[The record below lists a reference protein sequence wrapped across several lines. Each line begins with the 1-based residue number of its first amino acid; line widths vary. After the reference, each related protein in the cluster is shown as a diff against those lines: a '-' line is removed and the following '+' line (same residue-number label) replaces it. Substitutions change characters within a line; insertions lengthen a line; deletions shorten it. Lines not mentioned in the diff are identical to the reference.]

1 MAITMQ
7 DPNTIHLGGPV
18 TIENTRAASE
28 VIYPGHLVLLFN
40 NGGIQRYKKHDGTS
54 LAAVRAVALDQ
65 PDQNL
70 PYTTPCAANDLIPVG
85 IGAPGC
91 KFWMHIAS
99 GQTIVAGD
107 KLESN
112 GDGTLKIYS
121 AGIALFAALE
131 NKTAVADTMIR
142 VEVI

>member
-1 MAITMQ
+1 
-7 DPNTIHLGGPV
+7 V
-18 TIENTRAASE
+18 
-28 VIYPGHLVLLFN
+28 
-40 NGGIQRYKKHDGTS
+40 QRYKKHDGTS
-54 LAAVRAVALDQ
+54 LDAVRAVATEQSML
-65 PDQNL
+65 NKA
-70 PYTTPCAANDLIPVG
+70 YTDAYAANDLVEVS

-99 GQTIVAGD
+99 GQTIVAGN

-112 GDGTLKIYS
+112 GDGTLKIFS
-121 AGIALFAALE
+121 AGIPLFSALE